1 MKRSKRENV
10 IETLAKLFL
19 IISMSISLSCNFEFG
34 GDPVSDNEEDDAQC
48 TAEVVEQVSVA
59 SNGAQ
64 ANGNSDSPSIS
75 SDGQLIA
82 FISEASN
89 LVLNDTNAADDV
101 FVHDRNTGSTER
113 VSVASDGTEAD
124 DDSITLSLSSD
135 GNFVAF
141 ESFATNLVIIDTN
154 DFKDVFVHE
163 LVTDITE
170 RVSVATNGAEAN
182 GDSFYVD
189 ISSGGRFVSFVS
201 EATNLV
207 ANDTNGKSDIFV
219 HDRFTG
225 KTARVSVA
233 SDGTQADA
241 DSSFTSISSDGRYVA
256 FSSAATNL
264 VADDTNGLADFFVHD
279 RQDATTELVTGP
291 SEFDIG
297 AGIVNVAPMISPDG
311 IFVGFRSPDDDLV
324 PGDTNNS
331 VDTFLI
337 NRDTDI
343 VERLS
348 LSSSEIQGNA
358 DSGNPSIST
367 DNQFVVFPS
376 NATNLVSNDTNGVED
391 VFVRNRDTD
400 NTRRVSLTFDCAE
413 SDLGSFSAVI
423 SAEGEFVAIAS
434 LAENLVDNDTNDFAD
449 IFVIP
454 NPLIP

>member
-48 TAEVVEQVSVA
+48 TAEVVERVSVA

-101 FVHDRNTGSTER
+101 FVHDRNTGTTER

-124 DDSITLSLSSD
+124 DESITLSLSSD

-241 DSSFTSISSDGRYVA
+241 DSSFSAISSDGRYVA

-279 RQDATTELVTGP
+279 RQDATTELVIGP
-291 SEFDIG
+291 SVFDIG
-297 AGIVNVAPMISPDG
+297 GGIVNVAPMISPDG

-413 SDLGSFSAVI
+413 GDLGSFSAVI
-423 SAEGEFVAIAS
+423 SADGEFVAIAS